1 MTLDVI
7 TVHLLMTSH
16 VINYTRLVS
25 RWQPDARERLERAAL
40 ELFAE
45 QGFAATTVPEITAR
59 AGLTTRTFFRH
70 FTDKR
75 EVLFSGE
82 EEVPGLVTQ
91 LMADAPAA
99 ISPVTLI
106 TEGLK
111 TITETRFEGRLDELR
126 QKRQIIQT
134 DESLR
139 ERNLRKL
146 AALRDAIRAG
156 FITRGEDPLT
166 ATLLAEISVTLLN
179 VSLNEWLDQ
188 TDNRPLFD
196 IVLETLESLQTT
208 LAGFP
213 VRQP

>member
-1 MTLDVI
+1 MTP
-7 TVHLLMTSH
+7 H

-40 ELFAE
+40 DLFAQ

-70 FTDKR
+70 FADKR

-91 LMADAPAA
+91 MMADTPAA
-99 ISPVTLI
+99 IDPVTLI
-106 TEGLK
+106 VEGLK
-111 TITETRFEGRLDELR
+111 TIAETRFEGRLDELR
-126 QKRQIIQT
+126 EKRQIIQT

-156 FITRGEDPLT
+156 FVKRGEDPLT

-188 TDNRPLFD
+188 TDDRPLFD
-196 IVLETLESLQTT
+196 IVLDTLESLQST
-208 LAGFP
+208 LATFP
-213 VRQP
+213 ARQP

>member
-1 MTLDVI
+1 M
-7 TVHLLMTSH
+7 
-16 VINYTRLVS
+16 S

-40 ELFAE
+40 DLFAQ

-70 FTDKR
+70 FADKR

-91 LMADAPAA
+91 MMADTPAA
-99 ISPVTLI
+99 IDPVTLI
-106 TEGLK
+106 VEGLK
-111 TITETRFEGRLDELR
+111 TIAETRFEGRLDELR
-126 QKRQIIQT
+126 EKRQIIQT

-156 FITRGEDPLT
+156 FVKRGEDPLT

-188 TDNRPLFD
+188 TDDRPLFD
-196 IVLETLESLQTT
+196 IVLDTLESLQST
-208 LAGFP
+208 LATFP
-213 VRQP
+213 ARQP

>member
-1 MTLDVI
+1 M
-7 TVHLLMTSH
+7 MTSR
-16 VINYTRLVS
+16 VINYTRPVS
-25 RWQPDARERLERAAL
+25 RWQPDARQRLERAAL
-40 ELFAE
+40 DLFAQ
-45 QGFAATTVPEITAR
+45 QGFAATTVPQITAR

-70 FTDKR
+70 FADKR

-82 EEVPGLVTQ
+82 EEVPGLVAQ
-91 LMADAPAA
+91 MMAEAPAA
-99 ISPVTLI
+99 IDPVTLI
-106 TEGLK
+106 VEGLK
-111 TITETRFEGRLDELR
+111 TIAETRFEGRLDELR
-126 QKRQIIQT
+126 EKRQIIQT

-146 AALRDAIRAG
+146 AALRDAIRTG
-156 FITRGEDPLT
+156 FIARGVDSLP

-188 TDNRPLFD
+188 TTDRPLFD
-196 IVLETLESLQTT
+196 IVLETLESLQST

>member
-1 MTLDVI
+1 
-7 TVHLLMTSH
+7 MTSH
-16 VINYTRLVS
+16 VINYTRPVS

-70 FTDKR
+70 FADKR

-91 LMADAPAA
+91 MMADAPAA
-99 ISPVTLI
+99 LDPVTLI
-106 TEGLK
+106 VEGLK
-111 TITETRFEGRLDELR
+111 TIAETRFEGRREELR
-126 QKRQIIQT
+126 EKRQIVRT

-146 AALRDAIRAG
+146 AALRDAIHTG
-156 FITRGEDPLT
+156 FVARGVAPLP

-188 TDNRPLFD
+188 TADRPLFD
-196 IVLETLESLQTT
+196 IVLDTLESLQTT
-208 LAGFP
+208 VADFP
-213 VRQP
+213 ARHA

>member
-1 MTLDVI
+1 MTCDVI
-7 TVHLLMTSH
+7 TVYLLMTSR
-16 VINYTRLVS
+16 VINYTRPVS
-25 RWQPDARERLERAAL
+25 RWQPDARQRLERAAL
-40 ELFAE
+40 DLFAQ

-70 FTDKR
+70 FADKR

-82 EEVPGLVTQ
+82 EAVPGLVTQ
-91 LMADAPAA
+91 MMAEAPPA
-99 ISPVTLI
+99 IDPVTLI
-106 TEGLK
+106 VEGLK
-111 TITETRFEGRLDELR
+111 TIAETRFEGRLDELR
-126 QKRQIIQT
+126 EKRQIIQT

-146 AALRDAIRAG
+146 SALRDAIRTG
-156 FITRGEDPLT
+156 FINRGEAPLT

-188 TDNRPLFD
+188 TADRPLFAF
-196 IVLETLESLQTT
+196 ILETLESLQTT

-213 VRQP
+213 VRQV

>member
-1 MTLDVI
+1 
-7 TVHLLMTSH
+7 
-16 VINYTRLVS
+16 
-25 RWQPDARERLERAAL
+25 LERAAL
-40 ELFAE
+40 DLFAQ

-70 FTDKR
+70 FADKR

-82 EEVPGLVTQ
+82 EQAPGLVTQ

-99 ISPVTLI
+99 IDPVTLI
-106 TEGLK
+106 VEGLK
-111 TITETRFEGRLDELR
+111 TIAETRFEGRLDELR
-126 QKRQIIQT
+126 EKRQIIQT
-134 DESLR
+134 DDSLR

-146 AALRDAIRAG
+146 SALRDAIRTG
-156 FITRGEDPLT
+156 FIDRGEVPLT

-188 TDNRPLFD
+188 TTDRLLFTF
-196 IVLETLESLQTT
+196 ILETLESLQTT

-213 VRQP
+213 VRQL